1 MANERRTR
9 RYDTYGSLAYQPEY
23 QRGTAAP
30 ARRVHE
36 PERERRPRVQPRT
49 RTATRPQ
56 VEVRQQTAV
65 APFAVLGFAAV
76 ILCALLLVMTSAQLA
91 MANDEIV
98 TLNAT
103 LDELE
108 SEEKLLTAR
117 CELAYDL
124 AAIEAEMLS
133 GGEMVKASSA
143 QTVYLDLSDGDSVT
157 YYAAAE
163 SGVSGLIRMLEQLFG
178 VR

>member
-30 ARRVHE
+30 ARRAHE

-56 VEVRQQTAV
+56 VEVRQQSAI
-65 APFAVLGFAAV
+65 APFAILGFAAV
-76 ILCALLLVMTSAQLA
+76 ALCALLLVMSSAQLA
-91 MANDEIV
+91 VANDEIV
-98 TLNAT
+98 SLTS
-103 LDELE
+103 ELAE
-108 SEEKLLTAR
+108 LKSEEKLLTAQY
-117 CELAYDL
+117 ELVYDL
-124 AAIEAEMLS
+124 AAIEDQLIS
-133 GGEMVKASSA
+133 SGEMVKASSA
-143 QTVYLDLSDGDSVT
+143 QTVYLDMSEGDSVT

-163 SGVSGLIRMLEQLFG
+163 SGLSGFIRMIEQLFG
-178 VR
+178 GR

>member
-30 ARRVHE
+30 ARRAPE

-49 RTATRPQ
+49 QTATRPQ
-56 VEVRQQTAV
+56 VEVRQQSAV
-65 APFAVLGFAAV
+65 SPFAILGFAAV
-76 ILCALLLVMTSAQLA
+76 ALCALLLVMTSAQLA
-91 MANDEIV
+91 VANDEIV
-98 TLNAT
+98 TLT
-103 LDELE
+103 SEL
-108 SEEKLLTAR
+108 SELKSQEKLLTAQY
-117 CELAYDL
+117 ELAYDL
-124 AAIEAEMLS
+124 SDIETQLIS

-163 SGVSGLIRMLEQLFG
+163 SGLSGFVRIIEQLF
-178 VR
+178 